1 MPRHLSLVNYTDAG
15 IREVKN
21 SPKRARTFRQPVEK
35 AGGKVIGMYCA
46 VGEFDG
52 AVIFEVPNEETAMA
66 LLLKLGGAGFVRT
79 RTLRVFEA
87 EDFAKISK
95 QC

>member
-1 MPRHLSLVNYTDAG
+1 MPKYLSLVNYTDAG

-21 SPKRARTFRQPVEK
+21 SPKRARSFRQAVEK
-35 AGGKVIGMYCA
+35 AGGKVIGMYWA
-46 VGEFDG
+46 IGEFDG
-52 AVIFEVPNEETAMA
+52 AVIFEAPDEETAIA
-66 LLLKLGGAGFVRT
+66 LLLKLGSAGFVRT
-79 RTLRVFEA
+79 RTLQVIEA